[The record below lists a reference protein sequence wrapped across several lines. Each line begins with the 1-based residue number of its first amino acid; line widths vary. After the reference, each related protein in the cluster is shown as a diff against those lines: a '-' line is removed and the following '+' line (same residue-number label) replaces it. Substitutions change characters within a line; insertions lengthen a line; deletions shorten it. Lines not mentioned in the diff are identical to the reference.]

1 MSANAPSLTALV
13 LEEAGRRLRRLR
25 ERFLALSAG
34 RRALVVSGGGA
45 VILVAGL
52 LVRAGTRSE
61 EIGEARVIR
70 GPLRITVALSGTLA
84 PEHAETYGPEV
95 PGAEMKILELAPD
108 GERVNAGT
116 RLIRFDDA
124 PFRRE
129 LEHAEGD
136 RVKTESE
143 SEQARQALA
152 ALEATRRGQLAEA
165 EAAVERSDLDLK
177 TFVNGTSPLSVQ
189 QSTAAVEKANRE
201 AEDAKIKFEGLEPFA
216 QKGYVSREEL
226 RAARLRMEQAEAD
239 RILAER
245 QHATLV
251 GYANPQQV
259 AQKTAEL
266 AARREALKNE
276 RAKGDAQTAQARAAL
291 GLAEARALEARR
303 AVTEARRRLELC
315 EVKAK
320 SPGLVVWREVFEKS
334 GERRKVRVGDSV
346 FAGQPVVDLPDLSE
360 MLLMGR
366 IREGDVH
373 HVGSGQKT
381 EIRLDAFP
389 GRTFEGSVVR
399 LGALTSG
406 EKSETRSFPL
416 VVKLAAVD
424 PLFRPGMTGR
434 AVVLSGDVPDA
445 LQVPVDAVRYE
456 GDEAWCVT
464 KSLTGGTRKT
474 KVTTGKSNAFYVEV
488 KSGLKEGDVV
498 LIGR

>member
-1 MSANAPSLTALV
+1 MSANAPSLTTLV
-13 LEEAGRRLRRLR
+13 LEEAGRRLGRLR
-25 ERFLALSAG
+25 TRFLALPRSG
-34 RRALVVSGGGA
+34 QALVALGGGA
-45 VILVAGL
+45 GIVLVAVL
-52 LVRAGTRSE
+52 ARAGTRGD
-61 EIGEARVIR
+61 EIGEARVVR

-108 GERVNAGT
+108 GESVVAGT

-143 SEQARQALA
+143 AEQARQALA
-152 ALEATRRGQLAEA
+152 ALEATRRGQLSDA
-165 EAAVERSDLDLK
+165 EAAVERAELDLK
-177 TFVNGTSPLSVQ
+177 TFVNGTSPLAVQ
-189 QSTAAVEKANRE
+189 QSVAAVERAKRE
-201 AEDAKIKFEGLEPFA
+201 AEDARIKFEGLEPFA
-216 QKGYVSREEL
+216 EKGYVSREEL
-226 RAARLRMEQAEAD
+226 RVARLRMEQADAD
-239 RILAER
+239 RVLAER

-291 GLAEARALEARR
+291 GLAEARALEAKRTV
-303 AVTEARRRLELC
+303 AEARRRLELC
-315 EVKAK
+315 EVKAR
-320 SPGLVVWREVFEKS
+320 SPGLVVWREIFEKS

-360 MLLMGR
+360 MVLQGR
-366 IREGDVH
+366 VRESDVH
-373 HVGSGQKT
+373 HIARGQKT

-389 GRTFEGSVVR
+389 GRTFEGTVVR
-399 LGALTSG
+399 LGALTAG

-416 VVKLAAVD
+416 VVKIAAVD

-434 AVVLSGDVPDA
+434 ALVFSGDVPDA
-445 LQVPVDAVRYE
+445 LQVPIDAVRYE
-456 GDEAWCVT
+456 GDQAWCVT
-464 KSLTGGTRKT
+464 KSLTGSAKKT
-474 KVTTGKSNAFYVEV
+474 QVTTGKSNAFYVEV
-488 KSGLKEGDVV
+488 KAGLKEGDIV